1 MQRVIAVGSAL
12 THFVFAGALVVLLN
26 PNPGAP
32 AAPGS
37 RYYVCIPPNVI
48 EGQLLAFL
56 AAALSALI
64 ALAAV
69 YHSLIARRYGCAAL
83 IGFGLLAVLR
93 LISP

>member
-1 MQRVIAVGSAL
+1 LRRVIRFGAAL
-12 THFVFAGALVVLLN
+12 TLLVFAGALVVLLN
-26 PNPGAP
+26 PKPCAP
-32 AAPGS
+32 AAPGR

-48 EGQLLAFL
+48 EGDLLAFL

-69 YHSLIARRYGCAAL
+69 YHSLIARRHGYAAL